1 MNDTGSDEDREHAIS
16 DFTRAG
22 RESSRLSVMFRH
34 ALASRLGL
42 TVTDMECLD
51 FLMDT
56 GSATAGQ
63 LAEQTNL
70 TTGAITSMIR
80 RLEQAGYVTSH
91 RDPADRRRV
100 VVTLVPEKLDHGRQ
114 LYASF
119 ADDGQQMINGYT
131 TQELQFLV
139 RHYDRMSKI
148 YLAQL
153 NKIST
158 DAP

>member
-1 MNDTGSDEDREHAIS
+1 MNDTDALAREQAVIE
-16 DFTRAG
+16 FMRAG

-34 ALASRLGL
+34 AAAARLGL

-56 GSATAGQ
+56 GAATAGQ

-80 RLEQAGYVTSH
+80 RLERAGYVTAE

-100 VVTLVPEKLDHGRQ
+100 IVTLVPERVEGGVR
-114 LYASF
+114 LYASYGN
-119 ADDGQQMINGYT
+119 AISEVLSRHST
-131 TQELQFLV
+131 EEIRLLT
-139 RHYDRMSKI
+139 RHYDEMSAV
-148 YLAQL
+148 YRAQL
-153 NKIST
+153 ATLNNDES
-158 DAP
+158 P

>member
-1 MNDTGSDEDREHAIS
+1 VNDNDAMAREQAVT
-16 DFTRAG
+16 DFMHAG

-34 ALASRLGL
+34 AAAARLGL

-56 GSATAGQ
+56 GAATAGQ

-80 RLEQAGYVTSH
+80 RLERAGYVTAE

-100 VVTLVPEKLDHGRQ
+100 IVTLAQERVKDGVR
-114 LYASF
+114 LYVSYGNA
-119 ADDGQQMINGYT
+119 INEILSRHSIEEIRLLT
-131 TQELQFLV
+131 
-139 RHYDRMSKI
+139 RHYDEMSAVYRTQI
-148 YLAQL
+148 ATLGG
-153 NKIST
+153 NDS
-158 DAP
+158 P